1 MLTWVANKFRVSKLK
16 AVDQFVMAY
25 GGLRGAI
32 AFALAILINERNFAK
47 EKDLFVTATI
57 VVVMFTVFVQV
68 SQLLWRINSLRE
80 YDWIQKIKLISI
92 LNIEEDRLNLRPAVA
107 LNKKFHIH
115 VLSCPKLFYLH
126 MISYLPLTWLVFFLQ
141 QS

>member
-68 SQLLWRINSLRE
+68 SQLLWRINGLRE
-80 YDWIQKIKLISI
+80 YDWNQKIKLISI
-92 LNIEEDRLNLRPAVA
+92 LNMEEDQLNLRPAVA
-107 LNKKFHIH
+107 L
-115 VLSCPKLFYLH
+115 
-126 MISYLPLTWLVFFLQ
+126 W
-141 QS
+141 